1 MNCITRRG
9 RGILVAFEGCD
20 RSGKSTQCQML
31 VEYLKSIGRDV
42 AHLRFP
48 DRTTAIGQSINS
60 YLQGKTELE
69 DHAIHL
75 LFSANRWE
83 AVPKIKQL
91 LEKGTL
97 VIVDRYAFSGVAF
110 TAAKGF
116 DVTWCKNPDRGLPN
130 PDVVFYLDISINDA
144 QQRGSFG
151 KERYEKVEF
160 QEKVADIYKQLRS
173 DDWKVVD
180 ATKDVNKI
188 HADIRNTVL
197 DLEELFA
204 KTPLKGLWT
213 NEN

>member
-1 MNCITRRG
+1 M
-9 RGILVAFEGCD
+9 VAFEGCD

-31 VEYLKSIGRDV
+31 VKYLKSIGRDV

-180 ATKDVNKI
+180 ATKDVNEI
-188 HADIRNTVL
+188 HVDIRNTVL